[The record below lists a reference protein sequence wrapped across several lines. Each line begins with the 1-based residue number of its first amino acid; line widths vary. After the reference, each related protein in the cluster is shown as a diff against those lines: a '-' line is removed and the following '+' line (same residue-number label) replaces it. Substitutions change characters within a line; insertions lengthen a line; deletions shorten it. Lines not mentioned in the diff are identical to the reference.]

1 MISTGVGSIRL
12 SNNVNRVL
20 DISGNFN
27 ISGGTFHLAIAGGSA
42 TVNIG
47 GDFNMTG
54 GTLTETGTSSA
65 LFVFD
70 NGGTTQNFRRTA
82 GTISNNIGFTVN
94 SNVTID
100 FGTNDYANG
109 GGTFTI
115 SNGATLQTANT
126 TGING
131 SIQTTS
137 RSLSASANYT
147 YDGTVAQVTGT
158 YLPTTVNN
166 FTINN
171 TNGVT
176 LSQTITIN
184 GEYSSNDQ
192 FSTAF
197 NINFNG
203 TTVCGGS
210 IVASAGTV
218 TYSIT
223 ALNII
228 AGSYNSLTKSGAA
241 AVTLCGPITV
251 NGSFSTGGQ
260 INTIFDLI
268 LNGTTV

>member
-54 GTLTETGTSSA
+54 GTLTETGSSSV

-70 NGGTTQNFRRTA
+70 NGGTTQNFRRTF

-109 GGTFTI
+109 SGTFTL

-147 YDGTVAQVTGT
+147 FDGTIVQVTGT

-203 TTVCGGS
+203 TRKYCR
-210 IVASAGTV
+210 
-218 TYSIT
+218 
-223 ALNII
+223 
-228 AGSYNSLTKSGAA
+228 
-241 AVTLCGPITV
+241 
-251 NGSFSTGGQ
+251 FSWYCYL
-260 INTIFDLI
+260 FHYCS
-268 LNGTTV
+268 